1 MTATAHV
8 FVVIVTLLTV
18 GFIIWLVRRHR
29 LKSKYSLLWLTIALA
44 LLALAAF
51 PNMLDRVSSAVGI
64 YYPPATILFAAV
76 AFLFLVV
83 VHFSWELSRLEE
95 RSRVLAEEVA
105 LLRASVERLEDAA
118 AAGAA
123 QDVTGT
129 ASVVPASSG
138 SVPSAPSAD
147 EPRAVVDPSG
157 SSTATA
163 TGPSAG

>member
-1 MTATAHV
+1 MTTTAHV

-18 GFIIWLVRRHR
+18 GFILWLVRRHR

-44 LLALAAF
+44 LVALAAF
-51 PNMLDRVSSAVGI
+51 PNTLDRVSDAVGI

-105 LLRASVERLEDAA
+105 LLRASIERLEDATGVGP
-118 AAGAA
+118 AG
-123 QDVTGT
+123 QDPDQVGT
-129 ASVVPASSG
+129 DTVSPVLD
-138 SVPSAPSAD
+138 PSASPSSD
-147 EPRAVVDPSG
+147 
-157 SSTATA
+157 
-163 TGPSAG
+163 

>member
-1 MTATAHV
+1 VTTTAHV

-18 GFIIWLVRRHR
+18 GFILWLVRRHR
-29 LKSKYSLLWLTIALA
+29 LKSKYSILWLGIALA

-51 PNMLDRVSSAVGI
+51 PNTLDRVSNAVGI

-105 LLRASVERLEDAA
+105 LLRASIERLEDRL
-118 AAGAA
+118 GP
-123 QDVTGT
+123 QEPTGT
-129 ASVVPASSG
+129 ASADASGASG
-138 SVPSAPSAD
+138 APGDA
-147 EPRAVVDPSG
+147 SG
-157 SSTATA
+157 VTSES
-163 TGPSAG
+163 SAG